1 MARLEIQGGQRL
13 SGRVRAAG
21 AKNSVIKLMAASIL
35 FEAPISLTNVP
46 NLRDVQT
53 MASLLEY
60 MGATCV
66 WSGSE
71 GLSIS
76 AGSLSETQ
84 APYHLVRT
92 MRASFN
98 VLGPLLARY
107 GQAEVSL
114 PGGCAIGTRPVDL
127 HLAGLAALGASIVIE
142 SGYVRASAE
151 HGLVGT
157 EFSFDF
163 PSVGATEHM
172 LMAAVLAKG
181 QTRLSGCAREPEIVD
196 LAAFLNQAGA
206 SIRGAGTSEIE
217 VNGVCSLTPI
227 TYEVMPD
234 RIEAAT
240 YLMAAIAT
248 GGEVAVDGLIFDHLP
263 SVVELL
269 RATGVMVERDK
280 DAVAVSVDAGGLMA
294 QSFDTAPF
302 PGFPTDL
309 QAQMMV
315 VNSLASGR
323 SHIRETI
330 FENRFMHVQELAR
343 MGAKIKLQRNNS
355 VARVEGARQLKGAPV
370 MATDLRASACL
381 VIAGLAAEGT
391 TIIDRIYHLDR
402 GYAALE
408 HKLEKLGATVKR
420 V

>member
-35 FEAPISLTNVP
+35 FEEPIALTNVP
-46 NLRDVQT
+46 HLRDVKT

-66 WSGSE
+66 WNGSE
-71 GLSIS
+71 GLSIA
-76 AGSLSETQ
+76 AGSLAGTQ

-114 PGGCAIGTRPVDL
+114 PGGCAIGTRPVDQ
-127 HLAGLAALGASIVIE
+127 HLAGLAALGASVTIE

-151 HGLVGT
+151 HGLIGT
-157 EFSFDF
+157 DFSFDF
-163 PSVGATEHM
+163 PSVGATEHV

-206 SIRGAGTSEIE
+206 RIRGAGTSEIE
-217 VNGVCSLTPI
+217 INGVGSLAPI
-227 TYEVMPD
+227 NYEVMSD

-248 GGEVAVDGLIFDHLP
+248 GGEVAVDGLTVDHLP
-263 SVVELL
+263 TVVELL
-269 RATGVMVERDK
+269 RATGVTVEKDK
-280 DAVAVSVDAGGLMA
+280 NAVAVSADAGALIA

-343 MGAKIKLQRNNS
+343 MGAKIRLQRNNS

-391 TIIDRIYHLDR
+391 TIIERIYHLDR

-408 HKLEKLGATVKR
+408 HKLTGLGATVKR

>member
-13 SGRVRAAG
+13 SGRIRAAG

-35 FEAPISLTNVP
+35 FEAPIGLTNVP
-46 NLRDVQT
+46 HLRDVKT
-53 MASLLEY
+53 MASLLEH

-66 WSGSE
+66 WNGSE
-71 GLSIS
+71 GLSIA
-76 AGSLSETQ
+76 AGSLAETQ

-114 PGGCAIGTRPVDL
+114 PGGCAIGTRPVDQ
-127 HLAGLAALGASIVIE
+127 HLAGLAALGASVTIE

-151 HGLVGT
+151 RGLIGT
-157 EFSFDF
+157 DFSFDF
-163 PSVGATEHM
+163 PSVGATEHV

-206 SIRGAGTSEIE
+206 NIRGAGTSEIE
-217 VNGVCSLTPI
+217 INGVGSLAPI
-227 TYEVMPD
+227 NYEVMSD

-248 GGEVAVDGLIFDHLP
+248 GGEVAVDGLTVDHLP
-263 SVVELL
+263 TVVELL
-269 RATGVMVERDK
+269 RATGVTVEKDK
-280 DAVAVSVDAGGLMA
+280 NAVAVSADAGALTA

-343 MGAKIKLQRNNS
+343 MGAKIRLQRNNS

-402 GYAALE
+402 GYAGLE
-408 HKLEKLGATVKR
+408 HKLTRLGATVKR

>member
-35 FEAPISLTNVP
+35 FEEPIALTNVP
-46 NLRDVQT
+46 HLRDVKT

-66 WSGSE
+66 WNGSE
-71 GLSIS
+71 GLSIA
-76 AGSLSETQ
+76 AGSLAGTQ

-114 PGGCAIGTRPVDL
+114 PGGCAIGTRPVDQ
-127 HLAGLAALGASIVIE
+127 HLAGLAALGASVAIE

-151 HGLVGT
+151 HGFIGT
-157 EFSFDF
+157 DFSFDF
-163 PSVGATEHM
+163 PSVGATEHV

-206 SIRGAGTSEIE
+206 RIRGAGTSEIE
-217 VNGVCSLTPI
+217 INGVGSLAPI
-227 TYEVMPD
+227 NYEVMSD

-248 GGEVAVDGLIFDHLP
+248 GGEVAVDGLTVDHLP
-263 SVVELL
+263 TVVELL
-269 RATGVMVERDK
+269 RATGVTVEKDK
-280 DAVAVSVDAGGLMA
+280 NAVAVSADAGALTA

-343 MGAKIKLQRNNS
+343 MGAKIRLQRNNS

-408 HKLEKLGATVKR
+408 HKLTRLGATVKR

>member
-35 FEAPISLTNVP
+35 FEEPIALTNVP
-46 NLRDVQT
+46 HLRDVKT

-66 WSGSE
+66 WNGSE
-71 GLSIS
+71 GLSIA
-76 AGSLSETQ
+76 AGSLAGTQ

-114 PGGCAIGTRPVDL
+114 PGGCAIGTRPVDQ
-127 HLAGLAALGASIVIE
+127 HLAGLAALGASVTIE

-151 HGLVGT
+151 HGLIGT
-157 EFSFDF
+157 DFSFDF
-163 PSVGATEHM
+163 PSVGATEHV

-217 VNGVCSLTPI
+217 INGVGSLAPI
-227 TYEVMPD
+227 NYEVMSD

-248 GGEVAVDGLIFDHLP
+248 GGEVAVDGLTVDHLP
-263 SVVELL
+263 TVVELL
-269 RATGVMVERDK
+269 RATGVTVEKDK
-280 DAVAVSVDAGGLMA
+280 NAVAVSADAGALIA

-343 MGAKIKLQRNNS
+343 MGAKITLQRNNS
-355 VARVEGARQLKGAPV
+355 VARVDGARQLKGAPV

-402 GYAALE
+402 GYEALE
-408 HKLEKLGATVKR
+408 HKLTRLGATVKR

>member
-35 FEAPISLTNVP
+35 FEEPIALTNVP
-46 NLRDVQT
+46 HLRDVKT

-66 WSGSE
+66 WNGSE
-71 GLSIS
+71 GLSIA
-76 AGSLSETQ
+76 AGSLAGTQ

-114 PGGCAIGTRPVDL
+114 PGGCAIGTRPVDQ
-127 HLAGLAALGASIVIE
+127 HLAGLEALGASVTIE

-151 HGLVGT
+151 HGLIGT
-157 EFSFDF
+157 DFGLDF
-163 PSVGATEHM
+163 PSVGATEHV

-206 SIRGAGTSEIE
+206 CIRGAGTSEIE
-217 VNGVCSLTPI
+217 INGVGALDPI
-227 TYEVMPD
+227 NYEVMSD

-248 GGEVAVDGLIFDHLP
+248 GGEVAVDGLTVDHLP
-263 SVVELL
+263 TVVELL
-269 RATGVMVERDK
+269 RATGVTVEK
-280 DAVAVSVDAGGLMA
+280 DENAVAVSADAGVLTA

-343 MGAKIKLQRNNS
+343 MGAKIRLQRNNS

-408 HKLEKLGATVKR
+408 HKLTRLGATVKR

>member
-35 FEAPISLTNVP
+35 FEAPIALTNVP
-46 NLRDVQT
+46 HLRDVKT
-53 MASLLEY
+53 MASLLEH

-66 WSGSE
+66 WNGSE
-71 GLSIS
+71 GLSIA
-76 AGSLSETQ
+76 AGSLAETQ

-114 PGGCAIGTRPVDL
+114 PGGCAIGTRPVDQ
-127 HLAGLAALGASIVIE
+127 HLAGLAALGASVSIE

-151 HGLVGT
+151 HGLIGT
-157 EFSFDF
+157 DFSFDF
-163 PSVGATEHM
+163 PSVGATEHV

-196 LAAFLNQAGA
+196 LATFLNQAGA
-206 SIRGAGTSEIE
+206 RIRGAGTSEIE
-217 VNGVCSLTPI
+217 INGVGSLAPI
-227 TYEVMPD
+227 NYEVMPD

-248 GGEVAVDGLIFDHLP
+248 GGEVVVDGLTVDHLP
-263 SVVELL
+263 TVVELL
-269 RATGVMVERDK
+269 RATGVTVEKDK
-280 DAVAVSVDAGGLMA
+280 DAVAVSADAGALTA

-343 MGAKIKLQRNNS
+343 MGAKIRLQRNNS

-408 HKLEKLGATVKR
+408 HKLMRLGATVKR

>member
-35 FEAPISLTNVP
+35 FEEPIALTNVP
-46 NLRDVQT
+46 HLRDVKT

-66 WSGSE
+66 WNGSE
-71 GLSIS
+71 GLSIA
-76 AGSLSETQ
+76 AGSLAGTQ

-114 PGGCAIGTRPVDL
+114 PGGCAIGTRPVDQ
-127 HLAGLAALGASIVIE
+127 HLAGLAALGASVMIE

-151 HGLVGT
+151 HGLIGT
-157 EFSFDF
+157 DFSFDF
-163 PSVGATEHM
+163 PSVGATEHV

-206 SIRGAGTSEIE
+206 RIRGAGTSEIE
-217 VNGVCSLTPI
+217 INGVGSLAPI
-227 TYEVMPD
+227 NYEVMSD

-248 GGEVAVDGLIFDHLP
+248 GGEVAVDGLTVDHLP
-263 SVVELL
+263 TVVELL
-269 RATGVMVERDK
+269 RATGVTVEKDK
-280 DAVAVSVDAGGLMA
+280 NAVAVSADSGALTA

-343 MGAKIKLQRNNS
+343 MGAKITLQRNNS

-408 HKLEKLGATVKR
+408 HKLTGLGATVKR

>member
-35 FEAPISLTNVP
+35 FEAPIALTNVP
-46 NLRDVQT
+46 HLRDVKT
-53 MASLLEY
+53 MALLLEH

-66 WSGSE
+66 WNGSE
-71 GLSIS
+71 GLSIA
-76 AGSLSETQ
+76 AGSLAETQ

-114 PGGCAIGTRPVDL
+114 PGGCAIGTRPVDQ
-127 HLAGLAALGASIVIE
+127 HLAGLAALGASVSIE

-151 HGLVGT
+151 HGLIGT
-157 EFSFDF
+157 DFSFDF
-163 PSVGATEHM
+163 PSVGATEHV

-196 LAAFLNQAGA
+196 LATFLNQAGA
-206 SIRGAGTSEIE
+206 RIRGAGTSEIE
-217 VNGVCSLTPI
+217 INGVGSLAPI
-227 TYEVMPD
+227 NYEVMPD

-248 GGEVAVDGLIFDHLP
+248 GGEVVVDGLTVDHLP
-263 SVVELL
+263 TVVELL
-269 RATGVMVERDK
+269 RATGVTVEKDK
-280 DAVAVSVDAGGLMA
+280 DAVAVTADAGALTA

-343 MGAKIKLQRNNS
+343 MGAKIRLQRNNS

-408 HKLEKLGATVKR
+408 HKLTRLGATVKR

>member
-35 FEAPISLTNVP
+35 FEEPIGLTNVP
-46 NLRDVQT
+46 HLRDVKT
-53 MASLLEY
+53 MASLLEH

-66 WSGSE
+66 WNGSE
-71 GLSIS
+71 GLSIA
-76 AGSLSETQ
+76 AGSLAETQ

-107 GQAEVSL
+107 GHAEVSL
-114 PGGCAIGTRPVDL
+114 PGGCAIGTSPVDQ
-127 HLAGLAALGASIVIE
+127 HLAGLAALGASVTIE

-151 HGLVGT
+151 RGLIGT
-157 EFSFDF
+157 DFSFDF
-163 PSVGATEHM
+163 PSVGATEHV

-206 SIRGAGTSEIE
+206 NIRGAGTSEIE
-217 VNGVCSLTPI
+217 INGVGSLAPI
-227 TYEVMPD
+227 NYEVMSD

-248 GGEVAVDGLIFDHLP
+248 GGEVAVDGLTVDHLP
-263 SVVELL
+263 TVVELL
-269 RATGVMVERDK
+269 RATGVTVEKDK
-280 DAVAVSVDAGGLMA
+280 NAVAVSADAGALIA

-343 MGAKIKLQRNNS
+343 MGAKIRLQRNNS

-402 GYAALE
+402 GYAGLE
-408 HKLEKLGATVKR
+408 HKLTRLGATVKR

>member
-35 FEAPISLTNVP
+35 FEEPIALTNVP
-46 NLRDVQT
+46 HLRDVKT

-66 WSGSE
+66 WNGSE
-71 GLSIS
+71 GLSIA
-76 AGSLSETQ
+76 AGSLAGTQ

-114 PGGCAIGTRPVDL
+114 PGGCAIGTRPVDQ
-127 HLAGLAALGASIVIE
+127 HLAGLAALGASVAIE

-151 HGLVGT
+151 HGLIGT
-157 EFSFDF
+157 DFSLDF
-163 PSVGATEHM
+163 PSVGATEHV

-206 SIRGAGTSEIE
+206 RIRGAGTSEIE
-217 VNGVCSLTPI
+217 INGVGSLAPI
-227 TYEVMPD
+227 NYEVMSD

-248 GGEVAVDGLIFDHLP
+248 GGEVAVDGLTVDHLP
-263 SVVELL
+263 TVVELL
-269 RATGVMVERDK
+269 RATGVTVEKDK
-280 DAVAVSVDAGGLMA
+280 NAVAVSADASALKA

-315 VNSLASGR
+315 VNSLASGP

-343 MGAKIKLQRNNS
+343 MGAKIRLQRNNS

-408 HKLEKLGATVKR
+408 HKLTGLGATVKR

>member
-1 MARLEIQGGQRL
+1 M
-13 SGRVRAAG
+13 S
-21 AKNSVIKLMAASIL
+21 
-35 FEAPISLTNVP
+35 
-46 NLRDVQT
+46 
-53 MASLLEY
+53 
-60 MGATCV
+60 
-66 WSGSE
+66 
-71 GLSIS
+71 
-76 AGSLSETQ
+76 
-84 APYHLVRT
+84 
-92 MRASFN
+92 
-98 VLGPLLARY
+98 
-107 GQAEVSL
+107 
-114 PGGCAIGTRPVDL
+114 
-127 HLAGLAALGASIVIE
+127 
-142 SGYVRASAE
+142 
-151 HGLVGT
+151 
-157 EFSFDF
+157 
-163 PSVGATEHM
+163 
-172 LMAAVLAKG
+172 
-181 QTRLSGCAREPEIVD
+181 
-196 LAAFLNQAGA
+196 
-206 SIRGAGTSEIE
+206 
-217 VNGVCSLTPI
+217 
-227 TYEVMPD
+227 D

-248 GGEVAVDGLIFDHLP
+248 GGEVAVDGLTVDHLP
-263 SVVELL
+263 TVVELL
-269 RATGVMVERDK
+269 RATGVTVEKDK
-280 DAVAVSVDAGGLMA
+280 NAVAVSADAGALTA

-343 MGAKIKLQRNNS
+343 MGAKIRLQRNNS

-408 HKLEKLGATVKR
+408 HKLTRLGATVKR

>member
-35 FEAPISLTNVP
+35 FEEPIALTNVP
-46 NLRDVQT
+46 HLRDVKT

-66 WSGSE
+66 WNGSE
-71 GLSIS
+71 GLSIA
-76 AGSLSETQ
+76 AGSLAGTQ

-114 PGGCAIGTRPVDL
+114 PGGCAIGTRPVDQ
-127 HLAGLAALGASIVIE
+127 HLAGLAALGASVAIE

-151 HGLVGT
+151 HGLIGT
-157 EFSFDF
+157 DFSFDF
-163 PSVGATEHM
+163 PSVGATEHV

-206 SIRGAGTSEIE
+206 RIRGAGTSEIE
-217 VNGVCSLTPI
+217 INGVGLLAPI
-227 TYEVMPD
+227 NYEVMSD

-248 GGEVAVDGLIFDHLP
+248 GGEVAVDGLTVDHLP
-263 SVVELL
+263 TVVELL
-269 RATGVMVERDK
+269 RATGAAVEKDK
-280 DAVAVSVDAGGLMA
+280 NAVAVSADAGALTA

-343 MGAKIKLQRNNS
+343 MGAKIRLQRNNS

-408 HKLEKLGATVKR
+408 HKLTRLGATVKR

>member
-35 FEAPISLTNVP
+35 FEEPIALTNVP
-46 NLRDVQT
+46 HLRDVKT

-66 WSGSE
+66 WNGSE
-71 GLSIS
+71 GLSIA
-76 AGSLSETQ
+76 AGSLAGTQ

-114 PGGCAIGTRPVDL
+114 PGGCAIGTRPVDQ
-127 HLAGLAALGASIVIE
+127 HLAGLAALGASVSIE

-151 HGLVGT
+151 HGLIGT
-157 EFSFDF
+157 DFSFDF
-163 PSVGATEHM
+163 PSVGATEHV

-196 LAAFLNQAGA
+196 LATFLNQAGA
-206 SIRGAGTSEIE
+206 RIRGAGTSEIE
-217 VNGVCSLTPI
+217 INGVGSLAPI
-227 TYEVMPD
+227 NYEVMPD

-248 GGEVAVDGLIFDHLP
+248 GGEVVVDGLTVDHLP
-263 SVVELL
+263 TVVELL
-269 RATGVMVERDK
+269 RATGVTVEKDK
-280 DAVAVSVDAGGLMA
+280 DAVAVSADAGALTA

-343 MGAKIKLQRNNS
+343 MGAKIRLQRNNS

-408 HKLEKLGATVKR
+408 HKLTRLGATVKR

>member
-35 FEAPISLTNVP
+35 FEDPIALTNVP
-46 NLRDVQT
+46 HLRDVKT

-66 WSGSE
+66 WNGSE
-71 GLSIS
+71 GLSIA
-76 AGSLSETQ
+76 AGSLAGTQ

-114 PGGCAIGTRPVDL
+114 PGGCAIGTRPVDQ
-127 HLAGLAALGASIVIE
+127 HLAGLAALGASVAIE

-151 HGLVGT
+151 HGLIGT
-157 EFSFDF
+157 DFSFDF
-163 PSVGATEHM
+163 PSVGATEHV

-206 SIRGAGTSEIE
+206 RIRGAGTSEIE
-217 VNGVCSLTPI
+217 INGVGSLAPI
-227 TYEVMPD
+227 NYEVMSD

-248 GGEVAVDGLIFDHLP
+248 GGEVAVDGLTVDHLP
-263 SVVELL
+263 TVVELL
-269 RATGVMVERDK
+269 RATGATVEKDK
-280 DAVAVSVDAGGLMA
+280 NAVAVSADAGALTA

-343 MGAKIKLQRNNS
+343 MGAKIRLQRNNS

-408 HKLEKLGATVKR
+408 HKLTRLGATVKR

>member
-35 FEAPISLTNVP
+35 FEEPIALTNVP
-46 NLRDVQT
+46 HLRDVKT

-66 WSGSE
+66 WNGSE
-71 GLSIS
+71 GLSIA
-76 AGSLSETQ
+76 AGSLAGTQ

-114 PGGCAIGTRPVDL
+114 PGGCAIGTRPVDQ
-127 HLAGLAALGASIVIE
+127 HLAGLAALGASVTIE

-151 HGLVGT
+151 HGLIGT
-157 EFSFDF
+157 DFSFDF
-163 PSVGATEHM
+163 PSVGATEHV

-206 SIRGAGTSEIE
+206 RIRGAGTSEIE
-217 VNGVCSLTPI
+217 INGVGALDPI
-227 TYEVMPD
+227 NYEVMSD

-248 GGEVAVDGLIFDHLP
+248 GGEVAVDGLTVDHLP
-263 SVVELL
+263 TVVELL
-269 RATGVMVERDK
+269 RATGVTVEK
-280 DAVAVSVDAGGLMA
+280 DENAVAVSADAGVLTA

-315 VNSLASGR
+315 VNSVASGR

-343 MGAKIKLQRNNS
+343 MGAKIRLQRNNS

-391 TIIDRIYHLDR
+391 TIIERIYHLDR

-408 HKLEKLGATVKR
+408 HKLTRLGATVKR

>member
-35 FEAPISLTNVP
+35 FEEPIALTNVP
-46 NLRDVQT
+46 HLRDVKT

-66 WSGSE
+66 WNGSE
-71 GLSIS
+71 GLSIA
-76 AGSLSETQ
+76 AGSLAETQ

-114 PGGCAIGTRPVDL
+114 PGGCAIGTRPVDQ
-127 HLAGLAALGASIVIE
+127 HLAGLAALGASVSIE

-151 HGLVGT
+151 HGLIGT
-157 EFSFDF
+157 DFSFDF
-163 PSVGATEHM
+163 PSVGATEHV

-196 LAAFLNQAGA
+196 LATFLNQAGA
-206 SIRGAGTSEIE
+206 RIRGAGTSEIE
-217 VNGVCSLTPI
+217 INGVGSLAPI
-227 TYEVMPD
+227 NYEVMPD

-248 GGEVAVDGLIFDHLP
+248 GGEVVVDGLTVDHLP
-263 SVVELL
+263 TVVELL
-269 RATGVMVERDK
+269 RATGVTVEKDK
-280 DAVAVSVDAGGLMA
+280 DAVAVTADAGALTA

-343 MGAKIKLQRNNS
+343 MGAKIRLQRNNS

-408 HKLEKLGATVKR
+408 HKLTKLGATVKR

>member
-53 MASLLEY
+53 MASLLEH

-66 WSGSE
+66 WNGSE
-71 GLSIS
+71 GLSIA
-76 AGSLSETQ
+76 AGSLAGTQ
-84 APYHLVRT
+84 APYNLVRT

-98 VLGPLLARY
+98 VLGPLIARY

-114 PGGCAIGTRPVDL
+114 PGGCAIGTRPVDQ
-127 HLAGLAALGASIVIE
+127 HLAGLAALGASVTIE

-151 HGLVGT
+151 RGLIGT
-157 EFSFDF
+157 DFSFDF
-163 PSVGATEHM
+163 PSVGATEHV

-217 VNGVCSLTPI
+217 INGVGSLAPI
-227 TYEVMPD
+227 NYEVMSD

-248 GGEVAVDGLIFDHLP
+248 GGEVAVDGLTVDHLP
-263 SVVELL
+263 TVVELL
-269 RATGVMVERDK
+269 RATGVLVEKDK
-280 DAVAVSVDAGGLMA
+280 NAVAVSADAGALTA

-343 MGAKIKLQRNNS
+343 MGAKIRLQRNNS

-381 VIAGLAAEGT
+381 VIAGLAAEGM

-402 GYAALE
+402 GYAGLE
-408 HKLEKLGATVKR
+408 HKLTRLGATVKR

>member
-35 FEAPISLTNVP
+35 FEAPITLTNVP
-46 NLRDVQT
+46 HLRDVKT
-53 MASLLEY
+53 MASLLEH

-66 WSGSE
+66 WNGRE
-71 GLSIS
+71 GLSIA
-76 AGSLSETQ
+76 AGSLAETQ

-98 VLGPLLARY
+98 VLGPLIARY

-114 PGGCAIGTRPVDL
+114 PGGCAIGTRPVDQ
-127 HLAGLAALGASIVIE
+127 HLAGLAALGASVAIE

-151 HGLVGT
+151 HGLIGT
-157 EFSFDF
+157 DFSFDF
-163 PSVGATEHM
+163 PSVGATEHV

-206 SIRGAGTSEIE
+206 RIRGAGTSEIE
-217 VNGVCSLTPI
+217 INGVGSLAPI
-227 TYEVMPD
+227 NYEVMSD

-248 GGEVAVDGLIFDHLP
+248 GGEVAVDGLTVDHLP
-263 SVVELL
+263 TVVELL
-269 RATGVMVERDK
+269 RATGVTVEKDK
-280 DAVAVSVDAGGLMA
+280 NAVAVSADAGALTA

-330 FENRFMHVQELAR
+330 FENRFMHVQELVR
-343 MGAKIKLQRNNS
+343 MGANIKINGN
-355 VARVEGARQLKGAPV
+355 VALIEGVKELNGAEV
-370 MATDLRASACL
+370 MATDLRASVSL
-381 VIAGLAAEGT
+381 VLAGLIADKR
-391 TIIDRIYHLDR
+391 TIVNRIYHLDR
-402 GYAALE
+402 GYEFLE
-408 HKLEKLGATVKR
+408 RKLKR
-420 V
+420 CNAEIKRI

>member
-35 FEAPISLTNVP
+35 FEEPIALTNVP
-46 NLRDVQT
+46 HLRDVKT

-66 WSGSE
+66 WNGSE
-71 GLSIS
+71 GLSIA
-76 AGSLSETQ
+76 AGSLAGTQ

-114 PGGCAIGTRPVDL
+114 PGGCAIGTRPVDQ
-127 HLAGLAALGASIVIE
+127 HLAGLAALGASVTIE

-151 HGLVGT
+151 HGLIGT
-157 EFSFDF
+157 DFSFDF
-163 PSVGATEHM
+163 PSVGATEHV

-206 SIRGAGTSEIE
+206 RIRGAGTSEIE
-217 VNGVCSLTPI
+217 INGVGSLAPI
-227 TYEVMPD
+227 NYEVMSD

-240 YLMAAIAT
+240 YLMASIAT
-248 GGEVAVDGLIFDHLP
+248 GGEVAVDGLTVDHLP
-263 SVVELL
+263 TVVELL
-269 RATGVMVERDK
+269 RATGVTVEKDK
-280 DAVAVSVDAGGLMA
+280 NAVAVSADAGALTA

-315 VNSLASGR
+315 LNSLASGR

-343 MGAKIKLQRNNS
+343 MGAKIRLQRNNS

-408 HKLEKLGATVKR
+408 HKLTRLGATVKR

>member
-35 FEAPISLTNVP
+35 FEEPIALTNVP
-46 NLRDVQT
+46 HLRDVKT

-66 WSGSE
+66 WNGSE
-71 GLSIS
+71 GLSIA
-76 AGSLSETQ
+76 AGSLAGTQ

-114 PGGCAIGTRPVDL
+114 PGGCAIGTRPVDQ
-127 HLAGLAALGASIVIE
+127 HLAGLAALGASVTIE

-151 HGLVGT
+151 HGLIGT
-157 EFSFDF
+157 DFSFDF
-163 PSVGATEHM
+163 PSVGATEHV

-206 SIRGAGTSEIE
+206 RIRGAGTSEIE
-217 VNGVCSLTPI
+217 INGVGALDPI
-227 TYEVMPD
+227 NYEVMSD

-248 GGEVAVDGLIFDHLP
+248 GGEVAVDGLTVDHLP
-263 SVVELL
+263 TVVELL
-269 RATGVMVERDK
+269 RATGVTVEK
-280 DAVAVSVDAGGLMA
+280 DENAVAVSAGAGVLTA

-315 VNSLASGR
+315 VNSVASGR

-343 MGAKIKLQRNNS
+343 MGAKIRLQRNNS

-391 TIIDRIYHLDR
+391 TIIERIYHLDR

-408 HKLEKLGATVKR
+408 HKLTRLGATVKR

>member
-35 FEAPISLTNVP
+35 FEEPIALTNVP
-46 NLRDVQT
+46 HLRDVKT

-66 WSGSE
+66 WNGSE
-71 GLSIS
+71 GLSIA
-76 AGSLSETQ
+76 AGSLAGTQ

-114 PGGCAIGTRPVDL
+114 PGGCAIGTRPVDQ
-127 HLAGLAALGASIVIE
+127 HLAGLAALGASVAIE

-151 HGLVGT
+151 HGLIGT
-157 EFSFDF
+157 DFSFDF
-163 PSVGATEHM
+163 PSVGATEHV

-196 LAAFLNQAGA
+196 LATFLNQAGA
-206 SIRGAGTSEIE
+206 RIRGAGTSEIE
-217 VNGVCSLTPI
+217 INGVGSLAPI
-227 TYEVMPD
+227 NYEVMPD

-248 GGEVAVDGLIFDHLP
+248 GGEVVVDGLTVDHLP
-263 SVVELL
+263 TVVELL
-269 RATGVMVERDK
+269 RATGVTVEKDK
-280 DAVAVSVDAGGLMA
+280 DAVAVSADAGALTA

-315 VNSLASGR
+315 VNSLASGP

-343 MGAKIKLQRNNS
+343 MGAKIRLQRNNS

-408 HKLEKLGATVKR
+408 HKLTRLGATVKR

>member
-35 FEAPISLTNVP
+35 FEAPIALTNVP

-53 MASLLEY
+53 MASLLEH

-66 WSGSE
+66 WNGNQ
-71 GLSIS
+71 GLSIA
-76 AGSLSETQ
+76 AGSLAETQ

-114 PGGCAIGTRPVDL
+114 PGGCAIGTRPVDQ
-127 HLAGLAALGASIVIE
+127 HLAGLAALGASVEIE

-151 HGLVGT
+151 RGLVGT
-157 EFSFDF
+157 EFKFDF
-163 PSVGATEHM
+163 PSVGATEHV

-181 QTRLSGCAREPEIVD
+181 QTRLLGCAREPEIVD

-217 VNGVCSLTPI
+217 VSGVGSLSPI
-227 TYEVMPD
+227 TYEVMSD

-248 GGEVAVDGLIFDHLP
+248 GGEVAVDGLTFDHLP
-263 SVVELL
+263 TVVEIL
-269 RATGVMVERDK
+269 RATGVTVEKDK
-280 DAVAVSVDAGGLMA
+280 DAVAVSADVDCLTA

-343 MGAKIKLQRNNS
+343 MGAKISLQRDNS

-408 HKLEKLGATVKR
+408 HKLTRLGARVKR

>member
-13 SGRVRAAG
+13 SGRIRAAG

-35 FEAPISLTNVP
+35 FEAPIGLTNVP
-46 NLRDVQT
+46 HLRDVKT
-53 MASLLEY
+53 MASLLEH

-66 WSGSE
+66 WNGSE
-71 GLSIS
+71 GLSIA
-76 AGSLSETQ
+76 AGSLAETQ

-114 PGGCAIGTRPVDL
+114 PGGCAIGTRPVDQ
-127 HLAGLAALGASIVIE
+127 HLAGLAALGASIAIE

-151 HGLVGT
+151 RGLIGT
-157 EFSFDF
+157 DFSFDF
-163 PSVGATEHM
+163 PSVGATEHV

-206 SIRGAGTSEIE
+206 NIRGAGTSEIE
-217 VNGVCSLTPI
+217 INGVGSLAPI
-227 TYEVMPD
+227 NYEVMSD

-248 GGEVAVDGLIFDHLP
+248 GGEVAVDGLTVDHLP
-263 SVVELL
+263 TVVELL
-269 RATGVMVERDK
+269 RATGVTVEKDK
-280 DAVAVSVDAGGLMA
+280 NAVAVSADAGALTA

-343 MGAKIKLQRNNS
+343 MGAKIRLQRNNS

-402 GYAALE
+402 GYAGLE
-408 HKLEKLGATVKR
+408 HKLTRLGATVKR

>member
-227 TYEVMPD
+227 TYKVMSD

-355 VARVEGARQLKGAPV
+355 VARVEGARQLRGAPV

>member
-35 FEAPISLTNVP
+35 FEAPITLTNVP

-53 MASLLEY
+53 MASLLEH

-66 WSGSE
+66 WNGSE
-71 GLSIS
+71 GLSIA
-76 AGSLSETQ
+76 AGSLAETQ

-114 PGGCAIGTRPVDL
+114 PGGCAIGTRPVDQ
-127 HLAGLAALGASIVIE
+127 HLAGLAALGASVEIE

-151 HGLVGT
+151 RGLVGT
-157 EFSFDF
+157 EFKFDF
-163 PSVGATEHM
+163 PSVGATEHV

-181 QTRLSGCAREPEIVD
+181 QTRLLGCAREPEIVD

-217 VNGVCSLTPI
+217 VSGVGSLTPI
-227 TYEVMPD
+227 TYEVMSD

-248 GGEVAVDGLIFDHLP
+248 GGEVAVDGLTFDHLP
-263 SVVELL
+263 TVVEIL
-269 RATGVMVERDK
+269 RATSVTVEKDK
-280 DAVAVSVDAGGLMA
+280 DAVAVSADVDCLTA

-343 MGAKIKLQRNNS
+343 MGAKISLQRNNS
-355 VARVEGARQLKGAPV
+355 VAKVEGGRQLKGAPV

-408 HKLEKLGATVKR
+408 HKLTRLGARVKR

>member
-227 TYEVMPD
+227 TYKVMSD

>member
-13 SGRVRAAG
+13 SGRIRAAG

-35 FEAPISLTNVP
+35 FEAPIGLTNVP
-46 NLRDVQT
+46 HLRDVKT
-53 MASLLEY
+53 MASLLEH

-66 WSGSE
+66 WNGSE
-71 GLSIS
+71 GLSIA
-76 AGSLSETQ
+76 AGSLAETQ
-84 APYHLVRT
+84 APYQLVRT

-114 PGGCAIGTRPVDL
+114 PGGCAIGTRPVDQ
-127 HLAGLAALGASIVIE
+127 HLAGLAALGASVTIE

-151 HGLVGT
+151 RGLIGT
-157 EFSFDF
+157 DFSFDF
-163 PSVGATEHM
+163 PSVGATEHV

-206 SIRGAGTSEIE
+206 NIRGAGTSEIE
-217 VNGVCSLTPI
+217 INGVDSLAPI
-227 TYEVMPD
+227 NYEVMSD

-240 YLMAAIAT
+240 YLMAATAT
-248 GGEVAVDGLIFDHLP
+248 GGEVAVDGLTVDHLP
-263 SVVELL
+263 TVVELL
-269 RATGVMVERDK
+269 RATGVTVEKDK
-280 DAVAVSVDAGGLMA
+280 NAVAVSADAGALTA

-343 MGAKIKLQRNNS
+343 MGAKIRLQRNNS

-402 GYAALE
+402 GYAGLE
-408 HKLEKLGATVKR
+408 HKLTRLGATVKR

>member
-35 FEAPISLTNVP
+35 FEEPIALTNVP
-46 NLRDVQT
+46 HLRDVKT

-66 WSGSE
+66 WNGSE
-71 GLSIS
+71 GLSIA
-76 AGSLSETQ
+76 AGSLAGTQ

-114 PGGCAIGTRPVDL
+114 PGGCAIGTRPVDQ
-127 HLAGLAALGASIVIE
+127 HLAGLAALGASVTIE

-151 HGLVGT
+151 HGLIGT
-157 EFSFDF
+157 DFSFDF
-163 PSVGATEHM
+163 PSVGATEHV

-206 SIRGAGTSEIE
+206 RIRGAGTSEIE
-217 VNGVCSLTPI
+217 INGVGSLAPI
-227 TYEVMPD
+227 NYEVMSD

-248 GGEVAVDGLIFDHLP
+248 GGEVAVDGLTVDHLP
-263 SVVELL
+263 TVVELL
-269 RATGVMVERDK
+269 RATGVTVEKDK
-280 DAVAVSVDAGGLMA
+280 NAVAVSADAGALIA

-323 SHIRETI
+323 SLIRETI

-343 MGAKIKLQRNNS
+343 MGAKIRLQRNNS

-402 GYAALE
+402 GYEALE
-408 HKLEKLGATVKR
+408 HKLTRLGATVKR

>member
-35 FEAPISLTNVP
+35 FEEPIALTNVP
-46 NLRDVQT
+46 HLRDVKT

-66 WSGSE
+66 WNGSE
-71 GLSIS
+71 GLSIA
-76 AGSLSETQ
+76 AGSLAETQ

-114 PGGCAIGTRPVDL
+114 PGGCAIGTRPVDQ
-127 HLAGLAALGASIVIE
+127 HLAGLAALGASVSIE

-151 HGLVGT
+151 HGLIGT
-157 EFSFDF
+157 DFSFDF
-163 PSVGATEHM
+163 PSVGATEHV

-196 LAAFLNQAGA
+196 LATFLNQAGA
-206 SIRGAGTSEIE
+206 RIRGAGTSEIE
-217 VNGVCSLTPI
+217 INGVGSLAPI
-227 TYEVMPD
+227 NYEVMPD

-248 GGEVAVDGLIFDHLP
+248 GGEVVVDGLTVDHLP
-263 SVVELL
+263 TVVELL
-269 RATGVMVERDK
+269 RATGVTVEKDK
-280 DAVAVSVDAGGLMA
+280 DAVAVSADAGALTA

-343 MGAKIKLQRNNS
+343 MGAKIRLQRNNS

-408 HKLEKLGATVKR
+408 HKLTKLGATVKR

>member
-35 FEAPISLTNVP
+35 FEEPIALTNVP
-46 NLRDVQT
+46 HLRDVKT

-66 WSGSE
+66 WNGSE
-71 GLSIS
+71 GLSIA
-76 AGSLSETQ
+76 AGSLAGTQ

-98 VLGPLLARY
+98 VLGPLIARY

-114 PGGCAIGTRPVDL
+114 PGGCAIGTRPVDQ
-127 HLAGLAALGASIVIE
+127 HLAGLAALGASVAIE

-151 HGLVGT
+151 HGLIGT
-157 EFSFDF
+157 DFSFDF
-163 PSVGATEHM
+163 PSVGATEHV

-206 SIRGAGTSEIE
+206 RIRGAGTSEIE
-217 VNGVCSLTPI
+217 INGVGSLAPI
-227 TYEVMPD
+227 NYEVMSD

-248 GGEVAVDGLIFDHLP
+248 GGEVAVDGLTVDHLP
-263 SVVELL
+263 TVVELL
-269 RATGVMVERDK
+269 RATGVTVEKDK
-280 DAVAVSVDAGGLMA
+280 NAVAVSADAGALTA

-343 MGAKIKLQRNNS
+343 MGAKIRLQRNNS

-370 MATDLRASACL
+370 MATDLRPR
-381 VIAGLAAEGT
+381 LAW
-391 TIIDRIYHLDR
+391 
-402 GYAALE
+402 
-408 HKLEKLGATVKR
+408 
-420 V
+420 

>member
-35 FEAPISLTNVP
+35 FEEPIALTNVP
-46 NLRDVQT
+46 HLRDVKT

-66 WSGSE
+66 WNGSE
-71 GLSIS
+71 GLSIA
-76 AGSLSETQ
+76 AGTLAGTQ

-114 PGGCAIGTRPVDL
+114 PGGCAIGTRPVDQ
-127 HLAGLAALGASIVIE
+127 HLAGLAALGASVTIE

-151 HGLVGT
+151 HGLIGT
-157 EFSFDF
+157 DFSFDF
-163 PSVGATEHM
+163 PSVGATEHV

-206 SIRGAGTSEIE
+206 RIRGAGTSEIE
-217 VNGVCSLTPI
+217 IDGVGSLAPI
-227 TYEVMPD
+227 NYEVMSD

-248 GGEVAVDGLIFDHLP
+248 GGEVAVDGLTVDHLP
-263 SVVELL
+263 TVVELL
-269 RATGVMVERDK
+269 RATGVMVEKDK
-280 DAVAVSVDAGGLMA
+280 NAVAVSADAGALTA

-343 MGAKIKLQRNNS
+343 MGAKIRLQRNNS

-408 HKLEKLGATVKR
+408 HKLTRLGATVKR